1 VRNPCRTSPRY
12 RLPIPQLAVAC
23 WVGSLLLSSCAPSGG
38 PPDNLLIVVVDTLRA
53 DALGAWG
60 SEAGASPHLD
70 TLAAESTIYK
80 RAWAQGTYTQSS
92 FLSYMTST
100 WVRTHG
106 WDFAGVNYP
115 KPGVC
120 GWTDLVTLSEVL
132 SNHGFSRS
140 AFVANAS
147 LHPRYGFPR
156 GFERWNDQDLA
167 SASRARLPDG
177 VIDLPDTEVA
187 ERSAAEIARWRRG
200 ERHLLYVHFMA
211 PHFPLDPSPEARTRF
226 GLGEP
231 QAAKPRTPEHAGL
244 LRKLYLASVW
254 DADREVGRVLAALDA
269 SGLRDTTLVAFFS
282 DHGELLGEHDA
293 FGHRRGVW
301 EELAHV
307 PLAIRI
313 PGRGPARVDDR
324 VAGLIDLPPTLLD
337 LLGIPDRPASWQ
349 GENLGAPSRRAALFS
364 ERFREV
370 AVTSDGSVKAI
381 FSPGR
386 REGTWRFFDLDSDAG
401 EASPAPGL
409 TAKPALQREHRRW
422 MGSTPRARRDHD
434 AEPVGSCGV
443 RHPEE
448 ERALQD
454 ALRALGYLQ

>member
-1 VRNPCRTSPRY
+1 
-12 RLPIPQLAVAC
+12 LPQQQMTARWLAVAC
-23 WVGSLLLSSCAPSGG
+23 SVGSALLASCAPPAG

-60 SEAGASPHLD
+60 SRAGASPHIDAL
-70 TLAAESTIYK
+70 TAESTSYEK
-80 RAWAQGTYTQSS
+80 AWAQGTYTQSS

-120 GWTDLVTLSEVL
+120 GWTDLVTLAEVL
-132 SNHGFSRS
+132 SNHGFSRT

-156 GFERWNDQDLA
+156 GFERWNGQDLA

-177 VIDLPDTEVA
+177 VIDMPDAEVA
-187 ERSAAEIARWRRG
+187 ERGSAEIGRWRRG
-200 ERHLLYVHFMA
+200 ERHLLYLHFMA
-211 PHFPLDPSPEARTRF
+211 PHFPLVPSPEARARF
-226 GLGEP
+226 ELAEQPAAEP
-231 QAAKPRTPEHAGL
+231 GTPEHVEL
-244 LRKLYLASVW
+244 MRKLYLASVW

-269 SGLRDTTLVAFFS
+269 SGLRDTTLVVFFS
-282 DHGELLGEHDA
+282 DHGELLGEHGA

-313 PGRGPARVDDR
+313 PGRAPARVDDR

-349 GENLGAPSRRAALFS
+349 GEDLVAATRRAALFS

-370 AVTSDGSVKAI
+370 AITSDGSTKAI

-386 REGTWRFFDLDSDAG
+386 REGPWRFFELDSDAG
-401 EASPAPGL
+401 EASPAPVP
-409 TAKPALQREHRRW
+409 AVPSALQREQQRWARR
-422 MGSTPRARRDHD
+422 TPRRQRDRD
-434 AEPVGSCGV
+434 AEPVGFCGV
-443 RHPEE
+443 RQPEE
-448 ERALQD
+448 EQALRD
-454 ALRALGYLQ
+454 ALRALGYLR